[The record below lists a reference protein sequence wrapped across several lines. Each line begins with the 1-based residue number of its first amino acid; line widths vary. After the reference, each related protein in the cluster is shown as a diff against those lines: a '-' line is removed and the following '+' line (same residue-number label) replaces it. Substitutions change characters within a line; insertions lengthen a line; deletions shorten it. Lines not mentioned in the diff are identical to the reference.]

1 VLESPAA
8 GCGLPE
14 TRVALHGLS
23 VATSGDYLRCFN
35 LDGTRY
41 AHTIDPRTGW
51 PIAHGLAS
59 VSVLHPEC
67 RLADAQSTA
76 LGVLGVQDGL
86 VHAERHGLAAR
97 FVQRTP
103 DGFVEHLS
111 SAFAAM
117 L

>member
-1 VLESPAA
+1 MRPA
-8 GCGLPE
+8 E

-23 VATSGDYLRCFN
+23 VATSGDYLRCF
-35 LDGTRY
+35 
-41 AHTIDPRTGW
+41 I
-51 PIAHGLAS
+51 
-59 VSVLHPEC
+59 
-67 RLADAQSTA
+67 STA
-76 LGVLGVQDGL
+76 RVTHTPSIRAPAGRSPTARVGQRAASRMPPRRRAVDRAGRAGLQDGL